1 MNLKLTPAPLSGVV
15 NAIDSK
21 SELHRILIC
30 SALSNNPCKIITS
43 VKPDNLSNDVKTTID
58 CLSALGAVFEFGDRE
73 IDVKPIKDIAK
84 DPVLDCRESGS
95 TLRFLLPV
103 ATALCDKVTFKGNER
118 LSERPIGSLKTAM
131 EAHGVKFSGDVLP
144 FTTKGKLT
152 PGQFE
157 ITGDL
162 TSQYLSGLLLAL
174 PLLNDMSTIRLTTP
188 LLSRGY
194 VELTIKTL
202 ADFGIAIMEPIDQT
216 FSVYRTE
223 KRYISP
229 REIKVEGDWSNAAFF
244 FVANYLGND
253 IDIENLNFH
262 SLQRDKEILNYLSG
276 DIEEIDLTNTPDL
289 LPALSVVVAYGNVK
303 TTFKGA
309 ARLRLK
315 ESDRLTS
322 VCEMIKALGGKAEDT
337 DDGLIVYPQPLTGG
351 TVESYGDHRI
361 VMAATIASTRCEE
374 PVIINEARAVN
385 KSYPTFFDDI
395 KSLGGVIDVI

>member
-1 MNLKLTPAPLSGVV
+1 MDLKITPTPLSGVV
-15 NAIDSK
+15 DAIDSK

-30 SALSNNPCKIITS
+30 SALSDNPCVIRTTTQ
-43 VKPDNLSNDVKTTID
+43 PDDLSNDVKTTID
-58 CLSALGAVFEFGDRE
+58 CLRALGADITYGERE
-73 IDVKPIKDIAK
+73 ITVVPIKDVPLA
-84 DPVLDCRESGS
+84 PVLDCRESGS

-103 ATALCDKVTFKGNER
+103 ATALCDKVSFRGNER

-131 EAHGVKFSGDVLP
+131 ESHGVKFSADTLP
-144 FTTKGKLT
+144 FDTKGRLT

-174 PLLNDMSTIRLTTP
+174 PILSDMSTVKLTTP
-188 LLSRGY
+188 LQSRGY
-194 VELTIKTL
+194 VELTIKAL
-202 ADFGIAIMEPIDQT
+202 ADFGIKIMEPIENT

-229 REIKVEGDWSNAAFF
+229 KDIKVEGDWSNAAFY
-244 FVANYLGND
+244 FVAAFLGND
-253 IDIENLNFH
+253 VSVENLNFN
-262 SLQRDKEILNYLSG
+262 SLQRDKGIVDFLS
-276 DIEEIDLTNTPDL
+276 DYQNEVDLSNTPDL
-289 LPALSVVVAYGNVK
+289 LPALSVAAAYAEGT
-303 TTFKGA
+303 TTFRDA

-322 VCEMIKALGGKAEDT
+322 VCAMIRALGGKAEET
-337 DDGLIVYPQPLTGG
+337 DDGIIVYPQPFYGG

-361 VMAATIASTRCEE
+361 VMAATIAATRCEE
-374 PVIINEARAVN
+374 PVIIKEARAVD
-385 KSYPTFFDDI
+385 KSYPTFFEDI